1 MQWTRSET
9 LALAQQSCTHCY
21 GLGLRP
27 GRAGVS
33 TPCNCVFRAIFRA
46 CHARFRQC
54 ASKEKYISR
63 VSLEANPGRQRRSVW
78 GLKNEEFMADFC
90 LVSKRTLDELQ
101 HKIFTNH
108 FLLGA
113 DWKLCCRKLGMERGA
128 FFHEVYRIEQKLGR
142 TFRELEPLHSSLWT
156 NTSIALAAGKPWH
169 SHLSQPQLTA
179 RRMESKWLNF
189 RQGEP
194 HRIYPVLRKQQRK
207 GARSRSRTRLV
218 SARHHVSWSKTEG
231 ERCRARCKKVRSRS
245 PHSAASSPSSI
256 CKRWFSNSESARLN
270 LLLTAPKRMSLAAKT
285 SLLTRAATRAP
296 AHMTH
301 GSTVEKTEAP
311 SRR

>member
-1 MQWTRSET
+1 LGDLERKQTIMQWTRSET

-90 LVSKRTLDELQ
+90 LVSRRTLDENQ
-101 HKIFTNH
+101 YKIFTNH

-113 DWKLCCRKLGMERGA
+113 DWKLCCRKLGMDRGA

-142 TFRELEPLHSSLWT
+142 TFRELEPF
-156 NTSIALAAGKPWH
+156 ALFPLDEYFNSTIRRETQPVTPFPATTE
-169 SHLSQPQLTA
+169 SQNDAKQASRYPA
-179 RRMESKWLNF
+179 RR
-189 RQGEP
+189 
-194 HRIYPVLRKQQRK
+194 
-207 GARSRSRTRLV
+207 
-218 SARHHVSWSKTEG
+218 
-231 ERCRARCKKVRSRS
+231 
-245 PHSAASSPSSI
+245 AA
-256 CKRWFSNSESARLN
+256 
-270 LLLTAPKRMSLAAKT
+270 
-285 SLLTRAATRAP
+285 
-296 AHMTH
+296 
-301 GSTVEKTEAP
+301 
-311 SRR
+311 